1 MPASLLP
8 DALHRSDG
16 ELAAIDASLD
26 CGFAGWPHGHPAAR
40 LLEEYLHGR
49 SRGVLDISGR
59 ALRIGLTDEES
70 AGPAPGS
77 PARWAGAEP
86 ARPSSDLL
94 SGPIG
99 VEPEGPVPGSSTG
112 PVQAE
117 PARAARSE
125 PPRSTGVAG
134 VPIISSGTA
143 AEVPVTV
150 VLDDPD
156 GALGSVVALTAPGR
170 VFAYADSLAARAA
183 AEAVHRA
190 HPDSSRIVHLPVRVN
205 AGSEPSDERAGD
217 PAAADAMSTQTGSRS
232 AADGAATSAEGSR
245 QTARRGSDADQGHA
259 GFAELAAVAT
269 QPITRVVLAA
279 PKSLRV
285 LTEYLEILAPS
296 AAEFVVVGRDKHL
309 SRSINTE
316 LARLYPRVDVSP
328 GQAKSRLL
336 IASGAPSRD
345 GREADDV
352 GGEASADTA
361 GGVPVPS
368 IPAPRIARA
377 AGLVP
382 EVPALEVSAYGAC
395 FGGPSVD
402 PGSALLLTAL
412 RDHVVPGRAEG
423 QDHAVGSGP
432 RPDALGERAGGARQ
446 DATGVPLRVL
456 DLGCGN
462 GSLLA
467 ALGHLLPEARLTG
480 VDVSRAAVASARA
493 TCGTRTADI
502 RLVDATN
509 PLPWGAP
516 DERESA
522 PISAGSVDLV
532 VLNPPFHS
540 GHTIETATAHT
551 LIQRARELLVPGGRM
566 VCVFNSSLRYR
577 PVIDRAFG
585 NSEQWARDRRFT
597 VIAAQV
603 PPHPSH
609 RPRIHP
615 ASPEAAPQA

>member
-8 DALHRSDG
+8 DALHRSDE

-59 ALRIGLTDEES
+59 ALRIGLTDDESASGIPGAQAGRTEVESAGLMPGSRPGPIGAEPAGSAPGSRSGSTRIESTGPVPDHRTGLTGEES

-77 PARWAGAEP
+77 PARCAGAEP
-86 ARPSSDLL
+86 ARPTSDLL

-99 VEPEGPVPGSSTG
+99 VEPEGPVSGSSTG

-117 PARAARSE
+117 PAKAARSA
-125 PPRSTGVAG
+125 PPRSTGDAG

-269 QPITRVVLAA
+269 QPITRVVLACLLYT
-279 PKSLRV
+279 SD
-285 LTEYLEILAPS
+285 
-296 AAEFVVVGRDKHL
+296 AA
-309 SRSINTE
+309 
-316 LARLYPRVDVSP
+316 
-328 GQAKSRLL
+328 
-336 IASGAPSRD
+336 
-345 GREADDV
+345 
-352 GGEASADTA
+352 
-361 GGVPVPS
+361 
-368 IPAPRIARA
+368 
-377 AGLVP
+377 
-382 EVPALEVSAYGAC
+382 
-395 FGGPSVD
+395 
-402 PGSALLLTAL
+402 
-412 RDHVVPGRAEG
+412 
-423 QDHAVGSGP
+423 
-432 RPDALGERAGGARQ
+432 
-446 DATGVPLRVL
+446 
-456 DLGCGN
+456 
-462 GSLLA
+462 
-467 ALGHLLPEARLTG
+467 
-480 VDVSRAAVASARA
+480 
-493 TCGTRTADI
+493 
-502 RLVDATN
+502 
-509 PLPWGAP
+509 
-516 DERESA
+516 DE
-522 PISAGSVDLV
+522 
-532 VLNPPFHS
+532 
-540 GHTIETATAHT
+540 
-551 LIQRARELLVPGGRM
+551 
-566 VCVFNSSLRYR
+566 
-577 PVIDRAFG
+577 
-585 NSEQWARDRRFT
+585 
-597 VIAAQV
+597 
-603 PPHPSH
+603 
-609 RPRIHP
+609 
-615 ASPEAAPQA
+615 